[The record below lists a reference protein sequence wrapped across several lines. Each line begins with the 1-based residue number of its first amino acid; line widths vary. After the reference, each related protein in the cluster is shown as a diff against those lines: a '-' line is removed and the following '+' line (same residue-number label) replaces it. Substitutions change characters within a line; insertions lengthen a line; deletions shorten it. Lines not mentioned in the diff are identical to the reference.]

1 LSRPLEAAL
10 AALAEAGLN
19 LHGVLDPTDYDALV
33 PPAWRSA
40 ATLDGAR
47 SVLVLASG
55 GRAIFE
61 RFRASAEADLPNDP
75 LDAFTRRVVEAAAL
89 RIAHAGAG
97 ARPLFYYERHGG
109 GFADFVALG
118 RACGLGVESRLRIL
132 LHPRFGPWLAIRAV
146 LLTDRVIE
154 PTPPFRDFAPCEGCP
169 APCAGACRGS
179 ALAQGSLAT
188 SLCLETRRR
197 DPACEL
203 RCDARRACVVGPEHA
218 YARDAEA
225 HHMRAALAWVRALDA
240 APVTP

>member
-1 LSRPLEAAL
+1 VAERGDARRRAL
-10 AALAEAGLN
+10 GPGAGQRL
-19 LHGVLDPTDYDALV
+19 
-33 PPAWRSA
+33 
-40 ATLDGAR
+40 
-47 SVLVLASG
+47 LVLASG

-61 RFRASAEADLPNDP
+61 RFRASAEADLPNGP
-75 LDAFTRRVVEAAAL
+75 LDAFTRRVVEAAAA
-89 RIAHAGAG
+89 RITHARWR
-97 ARPLFYYERHGG
+97 ARPLFYYERLGG